1 MEIDLP
7 IAALVECVDREAK
20 FRSTTYPRW
29 IKSGKLT
36 VAAAEQERLRLAAVR
51 RRLIQSEALKR
62 IMPALFVQ
70 AGYGGDG
77 AKLLMEEAHEAIE
90 VLLPKCPEWLA

>member
-1 MEIDLP
+1 MTDMP

-51 RRLIQSEALKR
+51 RRLIESEAINRLLPQLKN
-62 IMPALFVQ
+62 Q
-70 AGYGGDG
+70 AWH
-77 AKLLMEEAHEAIE
+77 LLEEAHEAVE
-90 VLLPKCPEWLA
+90 AQLPKCPEWLA